1 MSPANSDPW
10 GAPTGGLPN
19 NDPWGSGSA
28 QPSTADMP
36 AIPNDPWA
44 NQSQPNPAV
53 PPSTT
58 VGASDPW
65 APTPAASDPWGGSPT
80 NIPPTVQPS
89 NDPWNSTP
97 NQASQPPPANDPWG
111 STGTTRPP
119 DPDAEFDMLRTAGA
133 GSPQLGGT
141 LQPTQPAGDAF
152 NMSGMSNALAQD
164 QKKKS
169 PKDFLGE
176 NSSLVNL
183 DSLISPAPQPTAESA
198 NPFLGTTTTAT
209 TGSAAAA
216 NPFHQQRQP
225 APTINQIRSQPA
237 GGNMMGGGMSVG
249 MGMGGA
255 GGTALPQPM
264 MPMTMTPLV
273 PQSQPPPQ
281 TNNPFL
287 M

>member
-1 MSPANSDPW
+1 
-10 GAPTGGLPN
+10 
-19 NDPWGSGSA
+19 
-28 QPSTADMP
+28 MP

-44 NQSQPNPAV
+44 GQANPAH
-53 PPSTT
+53 PPS
-58 VGASDPW
+58 VPAADPW
-65 APTPAASDPWGGSPT
+65 APTSAPAPAPAPQPTSDPWGGSPT
-80 NIPPTVQPS
+80 NVPPSQPAAS
-89 NDPWNSTP
+89 DPWNSTP
-97 NQASQPPPANDPWG
+97 QSAPAPASDPWG
-111 STGTTRPP
+111 STKPA
-119 DPDAEFDMLRTAGA
+119 DPDMEFDMLRTAGA

-141 LQPTQPAGDAF
+141 LQPSQPDGDAF
-152 NMSGMSNALAQD
+152 NLSGMSNALTPEQ

-183 DSLISPAPQPTAESA
+183 DTLISPAPQPTAAPA
-198 NPFLGTTTTAT
+198 NPFMGTTTITPNAGSAT
-209 TGSAAAA
+209 AAAA

-237 GGNMMGGGMSVG
+237 NNMMGVGMSAG
-249 MGMGGA
+249 MGTGASGG
-255 GGTALPQPM
+255 GGLPQPM

-273 PQSQPPPQ
+273 PQSQPPAQQ